1 MSSLLTLSALEL
13 AAGVR
18 AGRWSSREAV
28 DAHIAEIERV
38 NPVLNAVVFP
48 RFDDARREAD
58 AADARLARDGPDG
71 LPPFHGVPCTIKE
84 CFALTGM
91 PQTAGLV
98 SRAAYRAPEDATA
111 VHRYRAAGAIP
122 MGVTNTSELC
132 MWMESSNAVYG
143 RTNNPYDPTRMV
155 GGSSGGE
162 GAIIGAG
169 ASPFGLGSDVG
180 GSIRMPAYF
189 NGVFGHKPTGGLI
202 PGSGQFPNAKGDA
215 LRYLTTGPLCR
226 KAADLWPL
234 VKVLAGPDDLDA
246 GCRAW
251 PLGDPATVS
260 LQHLPVTVVPAR
272 GAQRTAAEVTD
283 AIARAARA
291 LGEAGASVRDHDL
304 PRLRHSLEIWASMLG
319 ETQGRGDFRAS
330 MGVPSIW
337 ALWIQLLAWMVG
349 RSPHTLP
356 AIGLGLLEDVGK
368 WTPARTARMVAE
380 GHALRAELI
389 ELIGDGVLL
398 YPTYPTVAP
407 KHHRP
412 LLPPIN
418 YAHVCV
424 FNVMELP
431 VTQVPLGL
439 SADGLP
445 LGVQV
450 VGAPGHDH
458 VTVAVALALERR
470 MGGWVP
476 PQGRSA
482 NA

>member
-1 MSSLLTLSALEL
+1 MSDLLTISATEL
-13 AAGVR
+13 AAGIR
-18 AGRWSSREAV
+18 AGRWSSREVV
-28 DAHIAEIERV
+28 DAHIAEVERV
-38 NPVLNAVVFP
+38 NPDLNAVVYP
-48 RFDDARREAD
+48 RFAEARQEAE
-58 AADARLARDGPDG
+58 AADARRALAGPDD
-71 LPPFHGVPCTIKE
+71 LPPLHGVPCTIKE

-98 SRAAYRAPEDATA
+98 SRTAHRAPEDATA
-111 VHRYRAAGAIP
+111 VGRYRAAGAIP

-132 MWMESSNAVYG
+132 MWMESSNEVYG
-143 RTNNPYDPTRMV
+143 RTNNPYDLTRMV

-226 KAADLWPL
+226 KADDLWPL
-234 VKVLAGPDDLDA
+234 VKILAGPDGIDS
-246 GCRAW
+246 GCRDW
-251 PLGDPATVS
+251 PLGDPAAVS
-260 LQHLPVTVVPAR
+260 LRDLPVTVVPGR
-272 GAQRTAAEVTD
+272 GAQRTAANVTD
-283 AIARAARA
+283 AIARAASA
-291 LGEAGASVRDHDL
+291 LGDQGASIRAHDL
-304 PRLRHSLEIWASMLG
+304 PRLNHSLEIWASMLG
-319 ETQGRGDFRAS
+319 ETQGHGDFRTT
-330 MGVPSIW
+330 MGRPQIW
-337 ALWIQLLAWMVG
+337 ELGVQLLWWVLG
-349 RSPHTLP
+349 LSPHTLP

-368 WTPARTARMVAE
+368 WTPKRTARMVAE
-380 GHALRAELI
+380 GVALRAELI
-389 ELIGDGVLL
+389 ALIGDGVLL
-398 YPTYPTVAP
+398 YPSYPTVAP
-407 KHHRP
+407 KHHHP
-412 LLPPIN
+412 LFPPIN

-439 SADGLP
+439 SDEGLP

-450 VGAPGHDH
+450 IGAPGQDH
-458 VTVAVALALERR
+458 VTVAVAQALERG

-476 PQGRSA
+476 PGR
-482 NA
+482 